1 MPHSFYNFYNK
12 PSQQHS
18 PTTFSMS
25 VLQPFQKLKENQ
37 YNHLSKMDPKKMHGP
52 LFKKIPQVVLPFLF
66 PSGIPGHSS
75 LVKGAYVSHQGRTL
89 EDLMTVLGGRFSR
102 TNCPYCLQPTLLP
115 HVSSGVRCFFWFL
128 AFDWYFLIKLYI
140 LSGYFQ
146 GCFLDSKREILHPP
160 PKKNAVTMP
169 VAGNSSMLHLAP
181 GIARPYCIDCA
192 QHLPRFCQLN
202 PKRCWID
209 TLFRKIF
216 GTRNG
221 RSGPGFFLFLPTN

>member
-128 AFDWYFLIKLYI
+128 AFD
-140 LSGYFQ
+140 
-146 GCFLDSKREILHPP
+146 
-160 PKKNAVTMP
+160 
-169 VAGNSSMLHLAP
+169 
-181 GIARPYCIDCA
+181 
-192 QHLPRFCQLN
+192 
-202 PKRCWID
+202 
-209 TLFRKIF
+209 
-216 GTRNG
+216 
-221 RSGPGFFLFLPTN
+221 